1 MDPGFRS
8 PLIDFFRRGEVARDV
23 RLLAAQGALAPRAQ
37 EQIALLVLLS
47 DDPDPEIRQA
57 TAVTLD
63 ALPFEPLRAFLARH
77 DTPPEIV
84 AFFAS
89 HGIEPLSGAAPAAAA
104 ESPSVTPA
112 SPAVPPPADAAGPP
126 PETGPAPMP
135 HEPLLDEP
143 LLDMSEPLLDTLS
156 ELPEDPGPADAE
168 QKILSSLSVLD
179 RMKLAMKG
187 TREQR
192 AVLVRDSNKLVSAAV
207 MSSPKLNEAE
217 IEAFTKMGNV
227 SEDVMRI
234 IGTNRSW
241 TKNYG
246 IVLGLCRHP
255 KTPPALAM
263 SFVQR
268 LNEKDLKAIST
279 DRNAKD
285 GMRLLAKKMLSK
297 GKL

>member
-37 EQIALLVLLS
+37 EQLALLVLLA
-47 DDPDPEIRQA
+47 DDPDPEIRRA
-57 TAVTLD
+57 AGETLD
-63 ALPFEPLRAFLARH
+63 ALPLEPLRAFLARS
-77 DTPPEIV
+77 DTPPEMR
-84 AFFAS
+84 AFFAAL
-89 HGIEPLSGAAPAAAA
+89 GVEVPAGQ
-104 ESPSVTPA
+104 
-112 SPAVPPPADAAGPP
+112 PPADMNL
-126 PETGPAPMP
+126 E
-135 HEPLLDEP
+135 
-143 LLDMSEPLLDTLS
+143 EPLLDTLS
-156 ELPEDPGPADAE
+156 ELPEDPGPADPE
-168 QKILSSLSVLD
+168 HKMLSTLPVLD

-192 AVLVRDSNKLVSAAV
+192 ATLIRDSNKLVSAAV
-207 MSSPKLNEAE
+207 LSSPKVNEAE

-234 IGTNRSW
+234 IGQNRAW

-246 IVLGLCRHP
+246 VILGLCKHP
-255 KTPPALAM
+255 KTPPAIAM

-268 LNEKDLKAIST
+268 LSEKDLKIIST

-285 GMRLLAKKMLSK
+285 GMRLLAKKMLMR
-297 GKL
+297 GKE